1 MKPELFLFSRTP
13 EADYRYLVPLPP
25 QKSDAVGAFL
35 QQRLADMQ
43 RGQADGTVHFF
54 LSDTDAVLVR
64 AVDSGTRDLYA
75 RPILSLE
82 GLYCPAADVRPFWL
96 CLPHLVPGFW
106 SASSIYAL
114 IVRDGKTFPLP
125 PARLMDACAQYSPKN
140 PHTKAMQR
148 AIFAADAPVSFTF
161 DADGLHFSEQPP
173 TQGRTR
179 WHPQEPRR
187 CDIRLTLDRKT
198 KAARLEAVSRG
209 NMPYPIACSADI
221 AREADGWSFSALEA
235 AAAALEA
242 ELDKHGWQYAP
253 DKGGNP

>member
-1 MKPELFLFSRTP
+1 MKPEIFLFSRTP
-13 EADYRYLVPLPP
+13 EADYHYLIPLPP
-25 QKSDAVGAFL
+25 QQSNAVGAFL

-43 RGQADGTVHFF
+43 RGQADGTVYFF

-64 AVDSGTRDLYA
+64 AVDSGCRDLYA

-82 GLYCPAADVRPFWL
+82 GLYCPMEDVRPFWL

-106 SASSIYAL
+106 SASSIYTL
-114 IVRDGKTFPLP
+114 LVKDGKTIPLP

-140 PHTKAMQR
+140 RHAKAMER
-148 AIFAADAPVSFTF
+148 AIFAADTPVSFTF

-179 WHPQEPRR
+179 WQPQEPRR

-198 KAARLEAVSRG
+198 EAAWLEAVSRG
-209 NMPYPIACSADI
+209 SIPYSIARSADL
-221 AREADGWSFSALEA
+221 AREADGWSFSALEN

-242 ELDKHGWQYAP
+242 GLDKYGWQYAP